1 MADDNKELSKSE
13 LLEKLHNAQGRLKS
27 MRSRADDTS
36 EELMDAAV
44 SAGAAF
50 AIGMYKAD
58 ALRTNRDV
66 RIANMDPALVG
77 GAIATIVGRNVS
89 GSSGKLIK
97 GVGRGLLC
105 SVAYEAGVQRGRT
118 A

>member
-1 MADDNKELSKSE
+1 MADDKELSKAE
-13 LLEKLHNAQGRLKS
+13 VLEKLHSAQNRLRS

-50 AIGMYKAD
+50 AVGMYKAD

-66 RIANMDPALVG
+66 RIAGMDPALIG
-77 GAIATIVGRNVS
+77 GALATIVGRNVA
-89 GSSGKLIK
+89 GSSGKLVK
-97 GVGRGLLC
+97 GIGRGLLC
-105 SVAYEAGVQRGRT
+105 TVAYEAGVQRGRT